1 MAKATSELASTPSQ
15 TQAPTSIRKAAKKLK
30 AAPSVYIFKLVQEH
44 PKYYEGAS
52 IYPPRFTVPNKD
64 TVLYNY
70 GTDEDPD
77 FRPRQIRYLDGF
89 PTIFVDEQEKNGPV
103 AAAVVGSQ
111 RNIITFENGHLMCPA
126 WNKNLYEFLMLSN
139 QCEQNTNKVKSIK
152 NAYKLLDFSNKDEN
166 MVELGKKK
174 DMAYDLARN
183 ASLED
188 MIPHAK
194 YLGISFVHPST
205 GAERDY
211 DAIREDYKSKALS
224 DPDNFLLFANNP
236 RIKTIYLIEQ
246 ALKKNVITTKLVKGQ
261 LHWAG
266 SKQLISS
273 IDPNKKESEAIADFA
288 ATEEGEGFLK
298 TLRVQI

>member
-1 MAKATSELASTPSQ
+1 MERVRLHAKAAAFRRRNRQLLVPVLEIGLREFESVGVLHREANLGVGAVRPDEASWRWFVGTPQPTGAPLA
-15 TQAPTSIRKAAKKLK
+15 AGL
-30 AAPSVYIFKLVQEH
+30 
-44 PKYYEGAS
+44 
-52 IYPPRFTVPNKD
+52 PRP
-64 TVLYNY
+64 L
-70 GTDEDPD
+70 
-77 FRPRQIRYLDGF
+77 
-89 PTIFVDEQEKNGPV
+89 GPV
-103 AAAVVGSQ
+103 AAAIVGSQ

-152 NAYKLLDFSNKDEN
+152 NAYKLLDFSGSDDNI
-166 MVELGKKK
+166 VELGKRK

-205 GAERDY
+205 GVDRDY
-211 DAIREDYKSKALS
+211 DAIREDYKSKALK

-246 ALKKNVITTKLVKGQ
+246 GLKRGVITTKLVKGQ
-261 LHWAG
+261 LHWSG
-266 SKQLISS
+266 SKQLITA

-288 ATEEGEGFLK
+288 ATEEGEGFIK
-298 TLRVQI
+298 TLRVQL